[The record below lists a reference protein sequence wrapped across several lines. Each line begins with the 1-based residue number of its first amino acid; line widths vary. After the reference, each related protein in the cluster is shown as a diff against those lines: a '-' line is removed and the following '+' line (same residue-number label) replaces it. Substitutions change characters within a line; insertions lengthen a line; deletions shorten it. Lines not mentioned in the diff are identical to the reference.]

1 VKPVRHAIL
10 TLHAKN
16 SCAEIL
22 HASAAI
28 HVRAF
33 KDRSAAEA
41 VGAIGVQIV
50 GLVEDMTAGTT
61 GVVRSAAATA
71 VRIVAQ
77 SAAQTVVPIAV
88 ETAAVDAL
96 NVVRGADTAVVI
108 TVDITAEGTRH
119 SAVHN

>member
-1 VKPVRHAIL
+1 
-10 TLHAKN
+10 
-16 SCAEIL
+16 
-22 HASAAI
+22 
-28 HVRAF
+28 
-33 KDRSAAEA
+33 